1 MSKKTNKQNKAS
13 KSFVAKNKKADGT
26 DEYYITKAPQ
36 KTLSGK
42 IIIWVLVALM
52 ALGSVGSLI
61 IAFIQLSK

>member
-1 MSKKTNKQNKAS
+1 MSKKTNKQNKSS
-13 KSFVAKNKKADGT
+13 KAYLAKKTKGDGT

-36 KTLSGK
+36 KTLAGK

-61 IAFIQLSK
+61 IAFIELSK